1 MVLNGKETTSM
12 VTVQEQY
19 LTDREG
25 KRVGVVLDL
34 EQFQRIIEDL
44 EELEDIRAYDAAMA
58 SSDEVIPF
66 NQAIAEIGRK
76 RTMS

>member
-1 MVLNGKETTSM
+1 MAAM
-12 VTVQEQY
+12 QEQY

-34 EQFQRIIEDL
+34 EQFQQII

-58 SSDEVIPF
+58 SGDEVISF
-66 NQAIAEIGRK
+66 DQAIAEIERK
-76 RTMS
+76 RTLS

>member
-1 MVLNGKETTSM
+1 MVSSDEETTSM
-12 VTVQEQY
+12 VTMQEQY

-34 EQFQRIIEDL
+34 EQFQRIIEEL

-58 SSDEVIPF
+58 SGDEVIPF
-66 NQAIAEIGRK
+66 DQAIAEIEQKRK
-76 RTMS
+76 

>member
-1 MVLNGKETTSM
+1 MVM
-12 VTVQEQY
+12 MQEQY

-34 EQFQRIIEDL
+34 EQFQRIVEEL

-58 SSDEVIPF
+58 SGDEVIPF
-66 NQAIAEIGRK
+66 DQAIAEIEQSRK
-76 RTMS
+76 

>member
-1 MVLNGKETTSM
+1 MEHSIRIMIML
-12 VTVQEQY
+12 QEQY

-34 EQFQRIIEDL
+34 EQFQQIIEEL

-58 SSDEVIPF
+58 SGDEAIPF
-66 NQAIAEIGRK
+66 YQAIAEIEQK
-76 RTMS
+76 R

>member
-1 MVLNGKETTSM
+1 M
-12 VTVQEQY
+12 VTMQEQY

-34 EQFQRIIEDL
+34 EQSQQIIEEP

-58 SSDEVIPF
+58 SGDEVIPF
-66 NQAIAEIGRK
+66 DQAVAEIGK
-76 RTMS
+76 SKPLGTMQ

>member
-1 MVLNGKETTSM
+1 M
-12 VTVQEQY
+12 VTMQEQY

-34 EQFQRIIEDL
+34 EQFQRIIEEL

-58 SSDEVIPF
+58 SGDEVVPF
-66 NQAIAEIGRK
+66 DQAIAKIEQSRK
-76 RTMS
+76 HD

>member
-1 MVLNGKETTSM
+1 M
-12 VTVQEQY
+12 VTMQEQY

-34 EQFQRIIEDL
+34 EQFQQIIEEL

-58 SSDEVIPF
+58 SGDEVIPI
-66 NQAIAEIGRK
+66 NQAIAEIEQKRGRN
-76 RTMS
+76 